1 MPHLSPFYEN
11 NGDFAF
17 STVCDTHATF
27 PDNPFRRAIIYRW
40 FRKLND
46 KFSDA
51 PSKPLKRQM
60 WLEAVD
66 NLVEVVSPKL

>member
-1 MPHLSPFYEN
+1 MKCLIYHLFMKTMAILHFRQFVIPMLHFLI
-11 NGDFAF
+11 
-17 STVCDTHATF
+17 THLGEQHL
-27 PDNPFRRAIIYRW
+27 
-40 FRKLND
+40 RKLND